1 MSTIFSASAGD
12 TFETVARI
20 AYGTEQETRR
30 IRDANPGATEPF
42 AAGTELTVP
51 DLSGAPS
58 DLTAATL
65 TDSLE
70 ETAVLI
76 EGRRFRFWETIR
88 ITRAIDAM
96 DTLELGAPFEATV
109 PGFRDTFRPFSYK
122 RAEVTVGG
130 EPLFTGTMVGVV
142 PVIEPSRKVI
152 STSSYSLP
160 GVLNDCTA
168 PASAFNSGENQLVF
182 LSQNLRDIAIKLAGF
197 FGLSVVFDGDPGA
210 PFDPQVALK
219 SGKKVFSFLADLAKQ
234 RNLIIS
240 STPKGELL
248 FLRSTAVGQPVAQLR
263 QGESPLLSIT
273 PFFSPQDYFSHV
285 TGLEPVLVGLGG
297 SQFTVKNPRLQ
308 GVVRPI
314 TFEASDAIS
323 ADVKAA
329 VEAKAGRMFGNA
341 ASYSAT
347 VSAWRDPSGALWA
360 PNTTVTLEAA
370 DAMIYSSY
378 AFIVR
383 SVEFIRE
390 RSSETAV
397 LNLVIPGSFSGEIP
411 ETLPW
416 DG

>member
-1 MSTIFSASAGD
+1 MSTTFSASAGD
-12 TFETVARI
+12 TFESVARI
-20 AYGTEQETRR
+20 VYGTEQEARR
-30 IRDANPGATEPF
+30 IRDANPGAIEPF
-42 AAGTELTVP
+42 TADIVLTVP
-51 DLSGAPS
+51 DLPGAPS
-58 DLTAATL
+58 NLTANAPADT
-65 TDSLE
+65 LE

-76 EGRRFRFWETIR
+76 EGNRFRFWENIR

-96 DTLELGAPFEATV
+96 DTLELSAPFDSEA
-109 PGFRDTFRPFSYK
+109 PGFRSTFRPFSYK

-130 EPLFTGTMVGVV
+130 DALFTGTMVGVV
-142 PVIEPSRKVI
+142 PVIDPSRKVI

-168 PASAFNSGENQLVF
+168 PASAFPLEFNN
-182 LSQNLRDIAIKLAGF
+182 QNLREIAATLAGH
-197 FGLSVVFDGDPGA
+197 FGLSVVFQGEPGA
-210 PFDPQVALK
+210 VFERVALK
-219 SGKKVFSFLADLAKQ
+219 PGKKVLGFLADLAKQ
-234 RNLIIS
+234 RNLIVS

-248 FLRSTAVGQPVAQLR
+248 FLQSTTAGQPVARLR
-263 QGESPLLSIT
+263 QGESPLVSVI
-273 PFFSPQDYFSHV
+273 PFFSPQEYYSHV
-285 TGLEPVLVGLGG
+285 TGLEPVLVGLQG

-314 TFEASDAIS
+314 TFEASDAVT

-347 VSAWRDPSGALWA
+347 VSTWRDANGNLWA
-360 PNTTVTLEAA
+360 PDSTVTLQAS
-370 DAMIYSSY
+370 DAMVYSDY

-390 RSSETAV
+390 RASETAV
-397 LNLVIPGSFSGEIP
+397 LNLVIPGSFSGQIP
-411 ETLPW
+411 EALPW